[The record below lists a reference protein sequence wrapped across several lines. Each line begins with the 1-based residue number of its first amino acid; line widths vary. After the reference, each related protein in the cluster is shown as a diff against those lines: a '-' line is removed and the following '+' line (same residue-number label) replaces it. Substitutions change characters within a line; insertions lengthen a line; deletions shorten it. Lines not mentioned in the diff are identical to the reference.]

1 MSLQTELQHIQII
14 WRAAAAIGDIL
25 KWGTKS
31 DIWLACSSVTLQ
43 EDHPAFLFGILDV
56 SLP

>member
-1 MSLQTELQHIQII
+1 MSLQTELEHIQIT

-25 KWGTKS
+25 KWETKS

-43 EDHPAFLFGILDV
+43 EDHPAFLFRILEV